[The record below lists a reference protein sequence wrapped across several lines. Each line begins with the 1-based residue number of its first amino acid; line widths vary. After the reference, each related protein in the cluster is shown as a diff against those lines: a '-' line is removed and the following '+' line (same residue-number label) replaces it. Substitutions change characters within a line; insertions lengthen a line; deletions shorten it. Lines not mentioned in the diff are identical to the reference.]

1 MKKTLLIIAS
11 FSLFSLTSCDD
22 FLDLEPISE
31 ETSSNGY
38 NTASQIEAAL
48 VGAYESFQS
57 AEYYVW
63 DNINYSDVRAD
74 NAYAGGDNPEI
85 FAIDKLQITPTSGR
99 LYKNWSNLY
108 NAIAKANLVL
118 AKVDGVND
126 VLLTEERRQQIK
138 GEALF
143 LRSYHYFSLVKLW
156 GDVPL
161 VTAYT
166 SSSDPSSLNVSR
178 KPIDEVY
185 DKIIED
191 LELAATLLPDTYA
204 SANITKA
211 RATSGAAHALA
222 AKAYAQRPTPNYQ
235 KVLDHINALESS
247 AANYTLIAYGELF
260 ATNYNNAES
269 IIEVQYLGANEG
281 NYGPQLL
288 LPPSLTGD
296 SWRKFV
302 TPSKSVIAAFDEQG
316 DVVRKNAS
324 IRFENAPW
332 VDEYWNNAAGTSIP
346 FSYKWKNASGFASS
360 NRQYLL
366 RYGDLVLLKAEA
378 YNELNNIGAA
388 ATAVDLI
395 RNRASL
401 PNLTAAQKSSKE
413 VLRQSILKE
422 RRLELFQEGHR
433 WDDLVRYNQL
443 VTTMNSLI
451 EIDLRNGNPI
461 NYNMTQA
468 KILLPIPQQ
477 ELDRNPNLVQ
487 NPL

>member
-1 MKKTLLIIAS
+1 MKKTLFILAS
-11 FSLFSLTSCDD
+11 FSMFSLASCDD
-22 FLDLEPISE
+22 FLDLQPISE

-126 VLLTEERRQQIK
+126 VLFTEERRQQIK

-143 LRSYHYFSLVKLW
+143 LRSHHYFTLVKLW
-156 GDVPL
+156 GGVPL

-178 KPIDEVY
+178 STVDEVY

-204 SANITKA
+204 NADITKA

-235 KVLDHINALESS
+235 KVLDHITSLESS
-247 AANYTLIAYGELF
+247 AANYTLIPYNELF

-302 TPSKSVIAAFDEQG
+302 TPSQNLISAFDEQG
-316 DVVRKNAS
+316 DVVRKNVS

-332 VDEYWNNAAGTSIP
+332 VDEYWNNAAGSTIP

-378 YNELNNIGAA
+378 YNELNNISAA
-388 ATAVDLI
+388 ATEVDRI
-395 RNRASL
+395 RTRASL
-401 PNLTAAQKSSKE
+401 PDLTAAQKSSKE
-413 VLRQSILKE
+413 VLRQTILKE
-422 RRLELFQEGHR
+422 RRLELFQEGQR